1 MRLYMRQKVFS
12 WNDHFTIKDE
22 SGLDKYIVEG
32 ELFSWGK
39 KLHILDLDGRER
51 AFIRQKVWSFLPRF
65 IVYVNGIEVA
75 QIVKK
80 FTFFLPKYTVEGLN
94 WEVEGSIFAH
104 DYQIIKSGKTL
115 VSIFKEW
122 MTWGDCYEIN
132 IEPGTNEL
140 VALAVVLAIDCVLE
154 SNSGVSI
161 KVNSN

>member
-1 MRLYMRQKVFS
+1 MKLYMRQKVFS

-51 AFIRQKVWSFLPRF
+51 AFIQQKVWSFLPRF